1 MAQKVTVQV
10 IDDLDGSVITDGTGG
25 TIGFTIE
32 GKSYEIDLS
41 GENTEKLYAALE
53 PYIEKSRSVHSAP
66 RPRVRSTSSSSASNR
81 DKLQD
86 IREWAK
92 ANGHE
97 VATRGRISKE
107 IQDAYTRANG

>member
-10 IDDLDGSVITDGTGG
+10 IDDLDGAVITDGTGG

-53 PYIEKSRSVHSAP
+53 PYIEKARSVHSAP
-66 RPRVRSTSSSSASNR
+66 RPRVRSSSSSSNSR

-92 ANGHE
+92 AHGHD

-107 IQDAYTRANG
+107 IQEAYARANG